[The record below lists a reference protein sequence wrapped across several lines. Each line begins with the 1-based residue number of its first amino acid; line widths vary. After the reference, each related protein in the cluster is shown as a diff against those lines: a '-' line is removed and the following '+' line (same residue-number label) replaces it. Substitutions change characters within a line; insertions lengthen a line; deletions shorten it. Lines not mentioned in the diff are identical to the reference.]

1 MARPR
6 RSDYELA
13 FEALDG
19 LDAVRLRRVLRYLR
33 ALRRRVDAL
42 ERELLPRSRPA
53 LTVVGKED

>member
-1 MARPR
+1 MPRPQ

-13 FEALDG
+13 DEALAS

-42 ERELLPRSRPA
+42 EREVLPRSRPA
-53 LTVVGKED
+53 LTVVRKED